1 MTILLMPTLDC
12 TLRCSY
18 CFEMPIFDSGV
29 YSKER
34 NLDAML
40 NVYRGLS
47 ESKAKKK
54 KGKKPVYESAGLH
67 GGECT
72 LLSLDEMEYLL
83 RGIYRWSGRTS
94 IQTNGYLLTEKHVR
108 LFKKYNTHVGL
119 SCDGPV
125 GLNVLRHT
133 GDPETADAVAEKVNE
148 NIEMLRREKVS
159 VGVLCV
165 LGQHNVGDDWKMEK
179 FKEWVSW
186 LREIGVRGGRFLVL
200 KAPVPDI
207 ERYELSPSELGR
219 VWKDLYGFLKTLNWG
234 KGDGV
239 EGWSPFRD
247 IRWSLKGEG
256 NRAVCWLGNCDP
268 WKTRACMPV
277 LPDGQMGL
285 CDRTFSKGIY
295 IRPLGKPLQVRE
307 EVLKQTDC
315 NGCRWWDYCKGG
327 CPTDAEGGDWRN
339 KSRIC
344 EAVKTLFEE
353 LSKDTPPV
361 TLSVKA
367 RRGKDDHGDW
377 SNHGDQ

>member
-1 MTILLMPTLDC
+1 MTILLMPTLGC
-12 TLRCSY
+12 QLRCSY
-18 CFEMPIFDSGV
+18 CFERPIFDSGV

-40 NVYRGLS
+40 NVYKGLS
-47 ESKAKKK
+47 ESGAERK
-54 KGKKPVYESAGLH
+54 KGEKPVYESAGLH

-72 LLSLDEMEYLL
+72 LLSLDEMECLL
-83 RGIYRWSGRTS
+83 RSVYRRSGRTS

-108 LFKKYNTHVGL
+108 LFRKYNTHVGI

-133 GDPETADAVAEKVNE
+133 GDPETADAITEKVNE
-148 NIEMLRREKVS
+148 NIEVLRRAGVS

-165 LGQHNVGDDWKMEK
+165 LGQHNVGNAGKMEK

-200 KAPVPDI
+200 KAPVPEI

-219 VWKDLYGFLKTLNWG
+219 VWKDLYGFLRELNWG
-234 KGDGV
+234 NGDGIAA
-239 EGWSPFRD
+239 WSPLRD

-268 WKTRACMPV
+268 WKTRACLPV
-277 LPDGQMGL
+277 FPDGQLGL
-285 CDRTFSKGIY
+285 CDRTFYKGIY
-295 IRPLGKPLQVRE
+295 IRPLGSPLQMRE

-315 NGCRWWDYCKGG
+315 DGCRWWDLCKGG
-327 CPTDAEGGDWRN
+327 CPMEGEGGDWRN
-339 KSRIC
+339 KTRIC

-361 TLSVKA
+361 KA
-367 RRGKDDHGDW
+367 KRGPGGGHGDW
-377 SNHGDQ
+377 SNHGDAI

>member
-18 CFEMPIFDSGV
+18 CFEMSVFDSGV

-34 NLDAML
+34 NLDAIL
-40 NVYRGLS
+40 NVYIGLS
-47 ESKAKKK
+47 ASRAERK
-54 KGKKPVYESAGLH
+54 KGEKPVHESAGLH

-83 RGIYRWSGRTS
+83 RGVYRRSGRTS
-94 IQTNGYLLTEKHVR
+94 IQTNGYLLTEKHVK
-108 LFKKYNTHVGL
+108 LFRKYNTHVGL

-133 GDPETADAVAEKVNE
+133 GDPETADAVAEKVTE
-148 NIEMLRREKVS
+148 NIEMLRREGVS

-165 LGQHNVGDDWKMEK
+165 LGKHNVGNAEKMEK

-200 KAPVPDI
+200 KAPVPEL

-219 VWKDLYGFLKTLNWG
+219 AWKDLYVFLRGLNWG
-234 KGDGV
+234 NEDGI
-239 EGWSPFRD
+239 ERWSPLRD

-268 WKTRACMPV
+268 WKTKACLPV

-285 CDRTFSKGIY
+285 CDRSFSKGIY
-295 IRPLGKPLQVRE
+295 IRPLGNPLQVRE
-307 EVLKQTDC
+307 EIMKQTDC
-315 NGCRWWDYCKGG
+315 KGCKWWGYCKGG
-327 CPTDAEGGDWRN
+327 CPMSGEEGDWRN
-339 KSRIC
+339 KTSIC
-344 EAVKTLFEE
+344 AAIKMLFEE

-361 TLSVKA
+361 KA
-367 RRGKDDHGDW
+367 SRGRGDHGDW
-377 SNHGDQ
+377 SNHGDSL